1 MARQW
6 RSILLN
12 RPWKATMERW
22 PLAKRNLFMLLVID
36 AGNTNTSLGVFNDS
50 ELVAHWRLTTAR
62 SRTVDEYGVHARNLF
77 ELAGIDFKTINA
89 IAIASV
95 VPPLNYTL
103 KTMAESYFHLTPLF
117 VDHTTDT
124 GLTILYQPASDV
136 GADRIV
142 DAVAAI
148 QKYGAPCIVVDFGTA
163 TTFNAINSKAQYVG
177 GAITPGIMISSDALF
192 ERTAKLPRVDI
203 RRPQK
208 NNGSTTIAAM
218 QSGLYYGFVGLVD
231 GVLRKMIEEMGTT
244 PRAPRVIATGGLAS
258 LIATGSEFIE
268 QVDDTLTLEG
278 LRLVYE
284 RNASPKSKVQTPNSE
299 S

>member
-1 MARQW
+1 
-6 RSILLN
+6 
-12 RPWKATMERW
+12 
-22 PLAKRNLFMLLVID
+22 MLLVID
-36 AGNTNTSLGVFNDS
+36 AGNTNTSLGVFAGR
-50 ELVAHWRLTTAR
+50 ELIAHWRLTTAR

-77 ELAGIDFKTINA
+77 QLAELDFEAIDA

-103 KTMAESYFHLTPLF
+103 KTMAETYFHLTPMF

-124 GLTILYQPASDV
+124 GLEILYEPASDV

-148 QKYGAPCIVVDFGTA
+148 DKYGAPCIVVDFGTA
-163 TTFNAINSKAQYVG
+163 TTFNAIDGKGRYVG

-208 NNGSTTIAAM
+208 VIGTSTVTAM
-218 QSGLYYGFVGLVD
+218 QSGLYHGFVGLVD
-231 GVLRKMIEEMGTT
+231 GVLRTMTQELGGT
-244 PRAPRVIATGGLAS
+244 PRVVATGGLAS

-268 QVDDTLTLEG
+268 LVDETLTLEG
-278 LRLVYE
+278 LRLIYE
-284 RNASPKSKVQTPNSE
+284 RTATE
-299 S
+299 EE

>member
-1 MARQW
+1 
-6 RSILLN
+6 
-12 RPWKATMERW
+12 
-22 PLAKRNLFMLLVID
+22 MLLVID
-36 AGNTNTSLGVFNDS
+36 AGNTNTSLGVFDGA

-77 ELAGIDFKTINA
+77 ELANLDFKAINA

-95 VPPLNYTL
+95 VPPLNYTM
-103 KTMAESYFHLTPLF
+103 KTMAETYFHLTPLF

-124 GLTILYQPASDV
+124 GLTILYEPASDV

-148 QKYGAPCIVVDFGTA
+148 EKYGAPCIVVDFGTA
-163 TTFNAINSKAQYVG
+163 TTFNAINREAQYVG
-177 GAITPGIMISSDALF
+177 GVITPGIMISSDALF

-208 NNGSTTIAAM
+208 VIGSGTIAAM
-218 QSGLYYGFVGLVD
+218 QSGLYHGFIGLVD
-231 GVLRKMIEEMGTT
+231 GVLRKMIEEIGSA

-268 QVDDTLTLEG
+268 LVDDTLTLEG

-284 RNASPKSKVQTPNSE
+284 RTVSSKFAGSPKSKVQSPKSE
-299 S
+299 N